1 MVIRM
6 RHTRAH
12 TKNRRSHHK
21 LSKPTLSTNEKGVS
35 HIRHRAS
42 AVTGTYKNRQ
52 VIDIDAKLAKRET
65 KRQQKAKE
73 MGKEEKKEAEKE
85 DK

>member
-1 MVIRM
+1 M

-21 LSKPTLSTNEKGVS
+21 MEKPTLSVNESGVT
-35 HIRHRAS
+35 HMRHRAS
-42 AVTGTYKNRQ
+42 STTGTYRGRQ
-52 VIDIDAKLAKRET
+52 VIDVEAKIA
-65 KRQQKAKE
+65 
-73 MGKEEKKEAEKE
+73 KKEAKRKKVGTDEGA

>member
-21 LSKPTLSTNEKGVS
+21 MEKPTLSTNEKGVS
-35 HIRHRAS
+35 HARHRAS
-42 AVTGTYKNRQ
+42 AKTGTYRGRQ
-52 VIDIDAKLAKRET
+52 VIDMDAVLAKKAERR
-65 KRQQKAKE
+65 KRKEKA
-73 MGKEEKKEAEKE
+73 MGVEST
-85 DK
+85 DKADENK

>member
-1 MVIRM
+1 MVVRM

-21 LSKPTLSTNEKGVS
+21 MAKPTLSVNESGVT

-42 AVTGTYKNRQ
+42 STTGTYRGRQ
-52 VIDIDAKLAKRET
+52 VIDVEAQIA
-65 KRQQKAKE
+65 
-73 MGKEEKKEAEKE
+73 KKEAKRKKAGIEE
-85 DK
+85 GADK